1 MYPLPTHAGS
11 FPAAIHAAPSSH
23 GYHPP
28 DGSMDDSEESSSV
41 DEQPG
46 GVQLPSSPDSSDAGV
61 PEGMQGVTSFTT
73 TYHPPHGSVFGF
85 PAHFYTPP
93 TWHLPPALPAAHTAE
108 ASSVNQTIPSIQ
120 SLSVQSAPVTPD
132 SAPTQMVPPYQIP
145 ANPFSPANTDD
156 FTAFQLH
163 YALTA
168 DDLTP
173 GDEDPF
179 VERHEH
185 GLPVHRFLN
194 RWRELGGFDPSIGA
208 VGAEASR
215 VREWERP
222 ATIARDEL
230 QGDRYDIQGINWTRL
245 ETTRA
250 MARKARRRLY
260 PYTAVGVENRAPPVS
275 YSFFRY
281 IIGRANDVVHGGDV
295 IRQLSQVPVGYDTCD
310 AIQRSL

>member
-1 MYPLPTHAGS
+1 
-11 FPAAIHAAPSSH
+11 
-23 GYHPP
+23 
-28 DGSMDDSEESSSV
+28 
-41 DEQPG
+41 
-46 GVQLPSSPDSSDAGV
+46 
-61 PEGMQGVTSFTT
+61 
-73 TYHPPHGSVFGF
+73 
-85 PAHFYTPP
+85 
-93 TWHLPPALPAAHTAE
+93 
-108 ASSVNQTIPSIQ
+108 
-120 SLSVQSAPVTPD
+120 
-132 SAPTQMVPPYQIP
+132 MVPPYQIP

-260 PYTAVGVENRAPPVS
+260 PAGVVDVASRGRCDHVSELEVGDPCAVFCIHLSKAKVVLRVRQTLRPLLEVS
-275 YSFFRY
+275 
-281 IIGRANDVVHGGDV
+281 A
-295 IRQLSQVPVGYDTCD
+295 
-310 AIQRSL
+310 